1 MPCTRTRAAAHPIR
15 VVLRLTLPLV
25 VGFTLAAQPV
35 DPLTDVFARMD
46 KIAQAFKA
54 VTGDI
59 KRDVYTA
66 IIDDHQKDMGT
77 MKAKRDRSQDTRM
90 LIEFTSPDS
99 RLIALDGTS
108 AKIYTP
114 KLKTEQDFD
123 ISKGLVDQFLLLG
136 FGASSADL
144 KEHYDTSFIG
154 TEKLGSETTWHL
166 LLIPKS
172 KEVLKNLKK
181 AELWISQTSGLP
193 VQEKLFTSSTG
204 DFELITYS
212 NVKLNPSLADSSLKL
227 KVPNGVTVEHPRL

>member
-15 VVLRLTLPLV
+15 VVLRLTLTLV

-114 KLKTEQDFD
+114 KLKTEQ
-123 ISKGLVDQFLLLG
+123 
-136 FGASSADL
+136 
-144 KEHYDTSFIG
+144 
-154 TEKLGSETTWHL
+154 
-166 LLIPKS
+166 
-172 KEVLKNLKK
+172 
-181 AELWISQTSGLP
+181 
-193 VQEKLFTSSTG
+193 
-204 DFELITYS
+204 
-212 NVKLNPSLADSSLKL
+212 
-227 KVPNGVTVEHPRL
+227 